1 MSASGGLG
9 DGVKDLFEM
18 AKPNMRSKK
27 RLESANLRSEDIQGK
42 KSSAIRLSRRSTS
55 VTL

>member
-9 DGVKDLFEM
+9 DGTQDLFEM
-18 AKPNMRSKK
+18 TKPTMRSKK
-27 RLESANLRSEDIQGK
+27 RLESANLRSGDIEGK
-42 KSSAIRLSRRSTS
+42 ISSAIRLSRRNTS

>member
-42 KSSAIRLSRRSTS
+42 KSSAIRLSYRNTS